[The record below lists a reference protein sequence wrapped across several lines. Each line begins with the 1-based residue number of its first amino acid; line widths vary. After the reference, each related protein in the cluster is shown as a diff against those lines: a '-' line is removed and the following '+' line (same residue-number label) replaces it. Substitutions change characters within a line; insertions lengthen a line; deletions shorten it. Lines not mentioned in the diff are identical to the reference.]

1 MLQLWPDGAVRRAH
15 VAASGRPP
23 AAPVG
28 ACQGIS
34 HLIRFFVARLSFVL
48 PLKDVASK
56 AMATASSLHLDSA
69 YSGDFLRNQWL
80 GTDFFFFSELRIQ
93 DVSLSLIPAQRAHL
107 MLRMTGFITAHFM
120 TSIQLKRDFL

>member
-1 MLQLWPDGAVRRAH
+1 MVLQLGPDEAVRRAH

-34 HLIRFFVARLSFVL
+34 HFIRFFVARLSFVL
-48 PLKDVASK
+48 PLKDVAGK
-56 AMATASSLHLDSA
+56 AMATASSLHLDTA

-80 GTDFFFFSELRIQ
+80 GTASFFFFFPPQAPDSGY
-93 DVSLSLIPAQRAHL
+93 VSLSMIPAQTAHL
-107 MLRMTGFITAHFM
+107 MLTMTGFISAHFVA
-120 TSIQLKRDFL
+120 SI

>member
-1 MLQLWPDGAVRRAH
+1 MTLGVQLVLYLGPDGAVRRAH
-15 VAASGRPP
+15 VAASSRPP

-34 HLIRFFVARLSFVL
+34 HFIRFFVARLSFVL

-56 AMATASSLHLDSA
+56 SMATASSLHLDTA

-80 GTDFFFFSELRIQ
+80 GTGFLPLFFFKLRLQ
-93 DVSLSLIPAQRAHL
+93 DEFPSH
-107 MLRMTGFITAHFM
+107 
-120 TSIQLKRDFL
+120 

>member
-1 MLQLWPDGAVRRAH
+1 MRRVH

-34 HLIRFFVARLSFVL
+34 HFIRFFVARLSFVL
-48 PLKDVASK
+48 PLKNVASK
-56 AMATASSLHLDSA
+56 AMAAASSLHLDTA

-80 GTDFFFFSELRIQ
+80 GTDFFFFFKLLIQ
-93 DVSLSLIPAQRAHL
+93 DVFPSH
-107 MLRMTGFITAHFM
+107 
-120 TSIQLKRDFL
+120 